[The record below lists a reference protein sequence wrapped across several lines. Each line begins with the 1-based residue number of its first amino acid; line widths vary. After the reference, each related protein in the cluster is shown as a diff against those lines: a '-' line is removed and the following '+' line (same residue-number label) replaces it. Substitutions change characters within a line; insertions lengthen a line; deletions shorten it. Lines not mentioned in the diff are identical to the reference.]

1 MRHRT
6 GFTPPEALAVDTA
19 IAAALIDSTE
29 AALEKDRATG
39 HLGVPFVRAG
49 RRIIYPLADL
59 HAWLKANRIVPTK
72 PSYEDVVLHSKKE
85 SA

>member
-1 MRHRT
+1 MRHST
-6 GFTPPEALAVDTA
+6 GLNPPEALAVDTA

-49 RRIIYPLADL
+49 RRIIYAMHNL
-59 HAWLKANRIVPTK
+59 
-72 PSYEDVVLHSKKE
+72 
-85 SA
+85 

>member
-6 GFTPPEALAVDTA
+6 GLNPPEELAVDTA

-29 AALEKDRATG
+29 ATLEKDRATG
-39 HLGVPFVRAG
+39 HLGVPFVRVG

-59 HAWLKANRIVPTK
+59 HAWLKANRVVPIK
-72 PSYEDVVLHSKKE
+72 AYDADVVLHSSKE
-85 SA
+85 SE